1 MIWEALVKMWDRWK
15 CAQITPN
22 EGEHYAGHKADL
34 NFDRYVGGF
43 GENQLSMMRS
53 KITCRDLKQK
63 SFGQK
68 FKARGGA
75 LMFAPS
81 WLLNFEKRGINVNLI
96 TILLTA
102 IKHKSWIKCL
112 YTVLKSLFWIVDGLL
127 KTSLPKFWP
136 NLTQTHPT
144 HLWLNVYR
152 RIRKVLWWYL
162 IN

>member
-22 EGEHYAGHKADL
+22 QGEHYVRHKFWRICRRFWWKPTVNDE
-34 NFDRYVGGF
+34 V
-43 GENQLSMMRS
+43 ENNMSRFKTKIIWS
-53 KITCRDLKQK
+53 KIQGK
-63 SFGQK
+63 
-68 FKARGGA
+68 GGW
-75 LMFAPS
+75 LPPS
-81 WLLNFEKRGINVNLI
+81 WLLNFEKRGINVNFI

-112 YTVLKSLFWIVDGLL
+112 YTVLKSLFWIVDGPL